1 MDNKMKKDLAKLSKD
16 LYENKSLVYNEK
28 SGQDAMREIMFS
40 ALGVEEGVSKREI
53 YDAYQKNKVSLF
65 QIIDVAID
73 ATTPVI
79 LRDKFDQL
87 ANFHNVA
94 MGDVPRFTHKAK
106 GLFRVSRIAAG
117 TQDLRRQMTLGS
129 SYIVET
135 DWYGASVYTELEQF
149 LVGQIDWQ
157 EYINRVA
164 ESFAEFIG
172 TKIYEAFAQ
181 SYDSLRATR
190 KATGTLDLAQLQELV
205 RRIKAVSGAQQV
217 SVYGTV
223 TALSKISAL
232 ATPLASSAMLDE
244 YNQIGYLGTV
254 AGINLVA
261 LPDAVN
267 PETEEFVLS
276 DDDLFIIPTG
286 EKIVDVVLEGESL
299 TNEIEPLQD
308 NGLQM
313 TFRTMRKLGI
323 NVNQASKYG
332 HYKING

>member
-1 MDNKMKKDLAKLSKD
+1 MNETMKKDLTKLAKD
-16 LYENKSLVYNEK
+16 LYENKALVYNQK
-28 SGQDAMREIMFS
+28 SGQDAMRDIMRT
-40 ALGVEEGVSKREI
+40 ALGVKEDASTREL
-53 YDAYQKNKVSLF
+53 YDAYQQNKLKLF
-65 QIIDVAID
+65 QIIDIAID

-79 LRDKFDQL
+79 LRGKFDSL

-94 MGDVPRFTHKAK
+94 MGDVPRFTRKNK
-106 GLFRVSRIAAG
+106 ELFRVSRIAAG

-129 SYIVET
+129 SYTVET

-172 TKIYEAFAQ
+172 AKIYEAFAQ

-190 KATGTLDLAQLQELV
+190 KATGTLELATLQELA
-205 RRIKAVSGAQQV
+205 RRIKAVSGSQQV
-217 SVYGTV
+217 SVYGTI

-232 ATPLASSAMLDE
+232 VATQASGAMLDE
-244 YNQIGYLGTV
+244 YNRTGFLGTV
-254 AGINLVA
+254 GGLNLVA
-261 LPDAVN
+261 LPEAIN
-267 PETEEFVLS
+267 PETEEFIVS

-286 EKIVDVVLEGESL
+286 EKIVDVVMEGDSL
-299 TNEIEPLQD
+299 TKEIDALDD

-313 TFRTMRKLGI
+313 TFRSMRKLGI
-323 NVNQASKYG
+323 NVNQAAKYA
-332 HYKING
+332 HFKIEG